1 MKKIAIIATILLSS
15 QVHAAKSDL
24 KSQIMDKVRETAQE
38 ETVSGATSESL
49 GFLKGLVHRA
59 KSNAVRFQ
67 FNANDTR
74 VYFAGDSED
83 KITIRV
89 PRKGTFNVPASLQ
102 AMTLPTNSVYVYF
115 DNPNGPN
122 HPYRIEYFPKRSG
135 YMFTINKT
143 PIVKQSH
150 VDKKRFPLIVNTY
163 PLDAKVRILNIV
175 PKYQRGMLLP
185 PKNYRIEVT
194 HKGYKRMVYNK
205 RFNANNNV
213 FHIELQRL

>member
-1 MKKIAIIATILLSS
+1 MKRLAIIATILVSS
-15 QVHAAKSDL
+15 QVHAAKSDI

-38 ETVSGATSESL
+38 EAVGGATSESL
-49 GFLKGLVHRA
+49 GFLKDLVARA
-59 KSNAVRFQ
+59 KSNTVRFQ
-67 FNANDTR
+67 VHANDTR
-74 VYFAGDSED
+74 VYFAGDSAD
-83 KITIRV
+83 KITIHV
-89 PRKGTFNVPASLQ
+89 PQKGTFNVPASLQ

-122 HPYRIEYFPKRSG
+122 PPYRIEYFPKLSRN
-135 YMFTINKT
+135 MFTIDKT
-143 PIVKQSH
+143 PIVKRSH

-163 PLDAKVRILNIV
+163 PRDAKVRILNIG

-194 HKGYKRMVYNK
+194 RKGYKRMVYNK